1 MPKQLT
7 GTVSSDKGDKTIVIT
22 VRERRT
28 HPLYKKQYT
37 LNTKFMAHDAKNEAK
52 VGDLVIIEEVRP
64 LSARKRFKLNRIIER
79 AGAAFAEADA
89 TADVAEEVIEPKP
102 EKPEEPVQKETKTA
116 AKKPKAK
123 PDQSEQASESEEE
136 E

>member
-7 GTVSSDKGDKTIVIT
+7 GTVTSDKGDKTIVIT

-37 LNTKFMAHDAKNEAK
+37 LNTKFMAHDEKNEAK
-52 VGDLVIIEEVRP
+52 TGDLVVIEETRP
-64 LSARKRFKLNRIIER
+64 ISARKRFKLANIIEK
-79 AGAAFAEADA
+79 AGAAFTEADA

-102 EKPEEPVQKETKTA
+102 EQPEELAKKETKSKQEPKEE
-116 AKKPKAK
+116 AK
-123 PDQSEQASESEEE
+123 
-136 E
+136 